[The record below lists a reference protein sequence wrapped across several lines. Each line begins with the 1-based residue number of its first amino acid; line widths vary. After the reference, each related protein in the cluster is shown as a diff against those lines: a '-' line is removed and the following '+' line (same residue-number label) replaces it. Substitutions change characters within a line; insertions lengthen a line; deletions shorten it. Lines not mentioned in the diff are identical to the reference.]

1 VSPICGTCHIFLHP
15 LHTAPAIDEFGL
27 LGLSGT
33 SILKSLIL
41 KLGGAS
47 ERLDR
52 SGKKLGEPDIPLRPT
67 TYLTN

>member
-1 VSPICGTCHIFLHP
+1 MV
-15 LHTAPAIDEFGL
+15 L